1 LGIQHRLIA
10 WHPEK
15 FKGDGAQGIFSSES
29 NCVNTTKGSN
39 MRGILARLVN
49 RIAEYVDRSL
59 YTVPDLDEPN
69 PVYRPSER

>member
-15 FKGDGAQGIFSSES
+15 FKGDGAQGIFCTES
-29 NCVNTTKGSN
+29 NWINTTKGTN
-39 MRGILARLVN
+39 MRSILARLVI

-59 YTVPDLDEPN
+59 YTVPDIDQ
-69 PVYRPSER
+69 PVR